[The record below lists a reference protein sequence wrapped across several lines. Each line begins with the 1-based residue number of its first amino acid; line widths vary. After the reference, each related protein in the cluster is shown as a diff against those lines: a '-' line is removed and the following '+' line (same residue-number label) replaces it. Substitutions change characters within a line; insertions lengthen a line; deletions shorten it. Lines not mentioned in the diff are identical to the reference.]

1 MTYTGAVFTPFAL
14 VLATLLA
21 PMQPQSKPDTSPHR
35 SEYVMANGVRLNYL
49 DWGGKGEAIIFLAGS
64 GDTPHAFDEMAP
76 KFSDRFRVYGLTR
89 RGFGDSQRDVKDFDA
104 LTLAKD
110 LRGFMSSKRIKRAHL
125 VGHSAAGDELTQFA
139 IDYPECVLKL
149 VYLDAAYNRSS
160 ILELEKE
167 NPIPEEPPKNERLKA
182 HWAALDTFRPNFSA
196 VRAPIL
202 SIYSIFETH
211 WAIEPDTDPE
221 LKKRANAFVR
231 DKVQPY
237 QRANIESLRL
247 TAPYAEIEVLTGT
260 DHYFFQDAKYRDWTI
275 KRMRHF
281 LVGR

>member
-1 MTYTGAVFTPFAL
+1 
-14 VLATLLA
+14 
-21 PMQPQSKPDTSPHR
+21 MQPQSRPDTSPHR
-35 SEYVMANGVRLNYL
+35 SEYVVANGVRLNFL

-64 GDTPHAFDEMAP
+64 GDTAHAFDEIAP

-104 LTLAKD
+104 VTLAKD
-110 LRGFMSSKRIKRAHL
+110 LRAFMSSKRIKHAHL

-237 QRANIESLRL
+237 QRANIENLRL

-260 DHYFFQDAKYRDWTI
+260 DHYFFQDPKYRDWTI

-281 LVGR
+281 LVSR